1 MRGVSR
7 ASQCFPP
14 SCNSRKLALYM
25 SPRELARHKNSQK
38 QLLGVPDFKR
48 LTRGKLPKPFHKM
61 GSPRLFATNL
71 IKVSDTHCAV
81 FMWRDGETRQDA
93 AFMAWLFCVNG
104 NDSLYPL
111 FELHFH
117 PSHKG
122 VHCKTP
128 CRSELNYINR
138 QLPGAWELNLR
149 TAHGLDPRSDTHRK
163 QLILQFCHA
172 CGISVTQEED
182 PWTLPLA

>member
-1 MRGVSR
+1 
-7 ASQCFPP
+7 
-14 SCNSRKLALYM
+14 M
-25 SPRELARHKNSQK
+25 SPRELALHKAAPK
-38 QLLGVPDFKR
+38 QLMGTPDFKR

-61 GSPRLFATNL
+61 GSPRLLSTSL
-71 IKVSDTHCAV
+71 IEVSAEHRAV

-93 AFMAWLFCVNG
+93 AFMAWLFFAKGEQV
-104 NDSLYPL
+104 LHPL

-128 CRSELNYINR
+128 CRSDMNYGNR
-138 QLPGAWELNLR
+138 QLPGAWELNL
-149 TAHGLDPRSDTHRK
+149 TTNEGLDPRSDTHRK
-163 QLILQFCHA
+163 QLILQFCEA
-172 CGISVTQEED
+172 CGITVTQEED